1 MTRANKTPP
10 LAADKTEDEIE
21 IEQHLATL
29 RRGDT
34 QAAYDFARARIA
46 KLRGEHGQSEQ

>member
-1 MTRANKTPP
+1 MTKAKSPP

-29 RRGDT
+29 RRGASQED
-34 QAAYDFARARIA
+34 YDHARARIA
-46 KLRGEHGQSEQ
+46 ALRAKEQRE